1 MINEVRN
8 TVLAILNKNNYGY
21 ISPADFN
28 LFAEQ
33 AQLDI
38 FEDYFYAY
46 NYQVNKENARQS
58 GTGYAD
64 LKKGYEEVIDLFSI
78 TDTLT
83 QSAANVFFMPSQ
95 LTTGSDYYFINKV
108 LCGTGLNEA
117 ERVGHSKI
125 TLLSQSL
132 LTAPSSLYPAY
143 TTESSLMT
151 IYPDTYSTAGD
162 VTCQYIRY
170 PYTPKWT
177 YINITGG
184 EPVFDQSQPDYQD
197 FELPI
202 DDQTD
207 LTMKILQYA
216 GLSIREEAIV
226 GYSAQQEQVENAN
239 EK

>member
-83 QSAANVFFMPSQ
+83 QSAA
-95 LTTGSDYYFINKV
+95 KV

-151 IYPDTYSTAGD
+151 IYPNTYSTAGD